1 MVITKYVIL
10 NFVFKREGR
19 RWTAFCKELGTS
31 TFGNTAQDAIK
42 KIHEAATLH
51 LNTLEKIGERE
62 RFFKEHKIKV
72 FESKPTAKKAPPIPE
87 SFKKDYLIQR
97 QIQSVRVRV

>member
-1 MVITKYVIL
+1 MLMTKYIIL
-10 NFVFKREGR
+10 NFIFKREGR

-42 KIHEAATLH
+42 KIHEAVALH

-62 RFFKEHKIKV
+62 RFFKEHKITV
-72 FESKPTAKKAPPIPE
+72 FESKPTPQKAPPIPE
-87 SFKKDYLIQR
+87 SFKRDYLIQR

>member
-1 MVITKYVIL
+1 MVITKYFIL

-42 KIHEAATLH
+42 KIHEAVSLH
-51 LNTLEKIGERE
+51 LNTLEKMSERE
-62 RFFKEHKIKV
+62 RFFKEHKIRT
-72 FESKPTAKKAPPIPE
+72 FESKPIPQKTPPVPE
-87 SFKKDYLIQR
+87 AFIKDCLIQR
-97 QIQSVRVRV
+97 QIQSVRLRV